1 MSELIQLPLE
11 KNRSELI
18 RSPVQIARSPIRL
31 PNSTASLNPS
41 QIDKVSELLKKQPEV
56 EFVPSLKQRQRAKVT
71 ETLSAV
77 ANERGELVFNWLFN
91 TLHRITQ
98 NPQFCI
104 KFQAALESDAQVN
117 VEPLLLKG
125 LDPIYPVEPTFDAK
139 EFDISVTFLQ
149 NIFESV
155 WKFSRTRKRLID
167 KVVSVAIP
175 QFFKTPTDLS
185 PKSKAIFLGM
195 FDGVQQFFD
204 QLDPALR
211 KHSRFWVDY
220 SKLNDP
226 RIAKDVYQQMI
237 ENFYSH
243 RRTELAP
250 LSEHLEE
257 FFDALQGID
266 KTTAVVL
273 SQILE
278 RSFSAL
284 STPEMIAGLIQ
295 KSANADWDGKVPK
308 TPDRPLEEFD
318 CSDHEFSKQLNARI
332 NVFSD
337 KLSDLG
343 AESGIGR
350 VVARV
355 AVKTL
360 LMVFPDKLGEKIQQ
374 GLNRVMRNDFH
385 YVPVLMMDR
394 LLRGDLAYK
403 GDRQKMPVVTKE
415 TVNQRF
421 LDLFTKHN
429 ISSNQATT
437 IQKLLDPALNNL
449 LMLCLD
455 GNIAD
460 LAIRYILRG
469 VTNSLK
475 ASGQN

>member
-1 MSELIQLPLE
+1 MSRLLQHSLE
-11 KNRSELI
+11 K
-18 RSPVQIARSPIRL
+18 V
-31 PNSTASLNPS
+31 SLYPS
-41 QIDKVSELLKKQPEV
+41 IHEKLLD
-56 EFVPSLKQRQRAKVT
+56 FTPSLKQRQKDKVT
-71 ETLSAV
+71 ETLSTL
-77 ANERGELVFNWLFN
+77 ANERGELVFDWLFN
-91 TLHRITQ
+91 SLHEINQ
-98 NPQFCI
+98 NPQFSN
-104 KFQAALESDAQVN
+104 KFHLAQTNDAQAGI
-117 VEPLLLKG
+117 EPLLLKG
-125 LDPIYPVEPTFDAK
+125 LNFLYPIEPTFDAK
-139 EFDISVTFLQ
+139 EFDTCVTFVQ
-149 NIFESV
+149 NIFEDI
-155 WKFSRTRKRLID
+155 WKFPRTRKRLID
-167 KVVSVAIP
+167 KVVSVAVP

-185 PKSKAIFLGM
+185 PKPKAIFLGM

-204 QLDPALR
+204 HLDPALR

-220 SKLNDP
+220 GKLKDP
-226 RIAKDVYQQMI
+226 RIAQDVYQQMI
-237 ENFYSH
+237 ANFYDKQ
-243 RRTELAP
+243 RTELAP

-257 FFDALQGID
+257 FFDAFGGVD

-278 RSFSAL
+278 RSFGDLA
-284 STPEMIAGLIQ
+284 TPEIIAGLIQ

-318 CSDHEFSKQLNARI
+318 CSDHEFSKQLNTRI

-374 GLNRVMRNDFH
+374 GLNRVTRNDFH

-429 ISSNQATT
+429 ISTNQATT

-455 GNIAD
+455 RHIAD

-475 ASGQN
+475 ASA